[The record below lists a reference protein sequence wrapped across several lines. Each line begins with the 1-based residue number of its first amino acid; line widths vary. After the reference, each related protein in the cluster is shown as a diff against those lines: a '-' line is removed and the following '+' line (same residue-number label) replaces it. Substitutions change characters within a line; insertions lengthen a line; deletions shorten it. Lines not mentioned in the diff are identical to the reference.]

1 MSEQIGSGIEVC
13 IVEDD
18 EDLREEISLALRRMG
33 FGVRALAGSR
43 DLYLALLQAP
53 CDVLVLDL
61 NLPGE
66 DGFTII
72 ERLRGLLSAGILVL
86 TARSGTD
93 DLVRCLTSGADA
105 YLVKPVDFREL
116 AANIVSLSRRVREA
130 HPSSAPAMPTV
141 LTWQLAGDG
150 WSLVGPQGRRVA
162 LTASERILLQLLF
175 EQANTAVRRDVII
188 SALGHQPDYYLD
200 HRLDMLVSRLR
211 RKVQEA
217 VGTPLPLKAVRG
229 VGFML
234 SPREH

>member
-72 ERLRGLLSAGILVL
+72 ERLKGLLSAGILVL

-116 AANIVSLSRRVREA
+116 AANVISLSRRVRE
-130 HPSSAPAMPTV
+130 SAPAVAAPPAPG
-141 LTWQLAGDG
+141 WRLAGDG
-150 WSLVGPQGRRVA
+150 WSLVGPAGRRVA

-217 VGTPLPLKAVRG
+217 IGTPLPLKAVRG

-234 SPREH
+234 SPREY